1 MIYYII
7 NNVRNLANNSNMNY
21 VTAKEAKNILKINAT
36 TLKTWKDKGILSY
49 KKLSDKKILYDI
61 DSILNNSD
69 INDNRLNV
77 IYARVSNTKQHNDL
91 LNQIELVKSYCITNG
106 IKISKVYQDI
116 ASGMNENRKDFNI
129 LINDVISG
137 KIKNIY
143 ISFKDRLTRFGF
155 DYFKNLFQKYNVNI
169 VILDELEE
177 SNKIFQDELTE
188 DLISIIHHFSIKL
201 DSNRRKKLKEIEK
214 ILEN

>member
-1 MIYYII
+1 
-7 NNVRNLANNSNMNY
+7 MNY

-36 TLKTWKDKGILSY
+36 TLKSWKDKGILSY

-61 DSILNNSD
+61 DSVLKDSD

-155 DYFKNLFQKYNVNI
+155 DHFKNLFQKYNVNI

-177 SNKIFQDELTE
+177 SNKTFQDELTE
-188 DLISIIHHFSIKL
+188 DLISIIHHFSMKL
-201 DSNRRKKLKEIEK
+201 YSNRRKKLKEIEK
-214 ILEN
+214 ILKS

>member
-1 MIYYII
+1 
-7 NNVRNLANNSNMNY
+7 MNY

-36 TLKTWKDKGILSY
+36 TLKSWKDKGILSY

-61 DSILNNSD
+61 DSVLKDSD
-69 INDNRLNV
+69 MADNRLNV
-77 IYARVSNTKQHNDL
+77 IYARVSNIKQHNDL

-169 VILDELEE
+169 IILDELEE
-177 SNKIFQDELTE
+177 SNKTFQDELTE
-188 DLISIIHHFSIKL
+188 DLISIIHHFSMKL
-201 DSNRRKKLKEIEK
+201 YSNRRKKLKEIEK

>member
-1 MIYYII
+1 
-7 NNVRNLANNSNMNY
+7 MNY

-36 TLKTWKDKGILSY
+36 TLKSWKDKGILSY

-61 DSILNNSD
+61 DSVLNNSD

-169 VILDELEE
+169 IILDELEE
-177 SNKIFQDELTE
+177 SNKTYQDELTE
-188 DLISIIHHFSIKL
+188 DLISIIHHFSMKL
-201 DSNRRKKLKEIEK
+201 YSNRRKKLKEIEK
-214 ILEN
+214 ILES

>member
-1 MIYYII
+1 
-7 NNVRNLANNSNMNY
+7 MNY

-36 TLKTWKDKGILSY
+36 TLKSWKDKGILSY

-61 DSILNNSD
+61 DSVLNNSD
-69 INDNRLNV
+69 MVDNRLNV

-169 VILDELEE
+169 IILDELEE

-188 DLISIIHHFSIKL
+188 DLISIIHHFSMKL
-201 DSNRRKKLKEIEK
+201 YSNRRKKLKEIEK
-214 ILEN
+214 ILES

>member
-1 MIYYII
+1 
-7 NNVRNLANNSNMNY
+7 MNY

-36 TLKTWKDKGILSY
+36 TLKSWKDKGILSY

-61 DSILNNSD
+61 DSVLNNSD
-69 INDNRLNV
+69 MVDNRLNV

-143 ISFKDRLTRFGF
+143 ISFKDRLNRFGF

-169 VILDELEE
+169 IILDELEE
-177 SNKIFQDELTE
+177 SNKTFQDELTE
-188 DLISIIHHFSIKL
+188 DLISIIHHFSMKL
-201 DSNRRKKLKEIEK
+201 YSNRRKKLKEIEK
-214 ILEN
+214 ILES

>member
-1 MIYYII
+1 
-7 NNVRNLANNSNMNY
+7 MNY

-36 TLKTWKDKGILSY
+36 TLKSWKDKGILSY

-61 DSILNNSD
+61 DSVLKDSD
-69 INDNRLNV
+69 MADNRLNV

-116 ASGMNENRKDFNI
+116 ASGINENRKDFNI

-177 SNKIFQDELTE
+177 SNKTFQDELIE
-188 DLISIIHHFSIKL
+188 DLISIIHNFSMKL
-201 DSNRRKKLKEIEK
+201 YSNRRKKLKEIEK

>member
-1 MIYYII
+1 
-7 NNVRNLANNSNMNY
+7 MNY

-36 TLKTWKDKGILSY
+36 TLKSWKDKGILSY

-61 DSILNNSD
+61 DSVLNNSD

-169 VILDELEE
+169 IILDELEE
-177 SNKIFQDELTE
+177 SNKTFQDELTE

>member
-1 MIYYII
+1 
-7 NNVRNLANNSNMNY
+7 MNY
-21 VTAKEAKNILKINAT
+21 VIAKEAKNILKINAT
-36 TLKTWKDKGILSY
+36 TLKSWKDKGILSY

-61 DSILNNSD
+61 DSVLNNSD

-177 SNKIFQDELTE
+177 SNKTFQDELTE
-188 DLISIIHHFSIKL
+188 DLISIIHNFSMKL
-201 DSNRRKKLKEIEK
+201 YSNRRKKLKEIEK

>member
-1 MIYYII
+1 
-7 NNVRNLANNSNMNY
+7 MNY

-36 TLKTWKDKGILSY
+36 TLKSWKDKGILSY

-61 DSILNNSD
+61 DSVLNNSD

-91 LNQIELVKSYCITNG
+91 LNQIELVKSYCIING

-177 SNKIFQDELTE
+177 SNKTFQDELTE
-188 DLISIIHHFSIKL
+188 DLISIIHHFSMKL
-201 DSNRRKKLKEIEK
+201 YSNRRKKLKEIEK
-214 ILEN
+214 ILES

>member
-1 MIYYII
+1 
-7 NNVRNLANNSNMNY
+7 MNY

-36 TLKTWKDKGILSY
+36 TLKSWKDKGILSY

-61 DSILNNSD
+61 DSVLNNSD

-91 LNQIELVKSYCITNG
+91 LNQIELVKSYCIING

-169 VILDELEE
+169 IILDEIEE
-177 SNKIFQDELTE
+177 SNKTFQDELTE
-188 DLISIIHHFSIKL
+188 DLISIIHHFSMKL
-201 DSNRRKKLKEIEK
+201 YSNRRKKLKEIEK
-214 ILEN
+214 ILES

>member
-1 MIYYII
+1 
-7 NNVRNLANNSNMNY
+7 MNY

-36 TLKTWKDKGILSY
+36 TLKSWKDKGILSY

-61 DSILNNSD
+61 DSVLNNSD

-169 VILDELEE
+169 NILDELEE
-177 SNKIFQDELTE
+177 SNKTFQDELTE
-188 DLISIIHHFSIKL
+188 DLISIIHHFSMKL
-201 DSNRRKKLKEIEK
+201 YSNRRKKLKEIEK
-214 ILEN
+214 ILES

>member
-1 MIYYII
+1 
-7 NNVRNLANNSNMNY
+7 MNY

-36 TLKTWKDKGILSY
+36 TLKSWKDKGILSY

-61 DSILNNSD
+61 DSVLNNSD
-69 INDNRLNV
+69 MNDNRLNV

-169 VILDELEE
+169 IILDELEE
-177 SNKIFQDELTE
+177 SNKTFQDELTE
-188 DLISIIHHFSIKL
+188 DLISIIHHFSMKL
-201 DSNRRKKLKEIEK
+201 YSNRRKKLKEIEK

>member
-1 MIYYII
+1 
-7 NNVRNLANNSNMNY
+7 MNY

-36 TLKTWKDKGILSY
+36 TLKSWKDKGILSY

-61 DSILNNSD
+61 DSVLKDSD
-69 INDNRLNV
+69 IVDNRLNV

-169 VILDELEE
+169 IILDELEE
-177 SNKIFQDELTE
+177 SNKTFQDELTE
-188 DLISIIHHFSIKL
+188 DLISIIHHFSMKL
-201 DSNRRKKLKEIEK
+201 YSNRRKKLKEIEK
-214 ILEN
+214 ILES

>member
-1 MIYYII
+1 MNI
-7 NNVRNLANNSNMNY
+7 NNMNY

-36 TLKTWKDKGILSY
+36 TLKSWKDKGILSY

-61 DSILNNSD
+61 DSVLNNSD
-69 INDNRLNV
+69 MVDNRLNV

-169 VILDELEE
+169 IILDELEE
-177 SNKIFQDELTE
+177 SNKTFQDELTE
-188 DLISIIHHFSIKL
+188 DLISIIHHFSMKL
-201 DSNRRKKLKEIEK
+201 YSNRRKKLKEIEK

>member
-1 MIYYII
+1 
-7 NNVRNLANNSNMNY
+7 MNY

-36 TLKTWKDKGILSY
+36 TLKSWKDKGILSY

-61 DSILNNSD
+61 DSVLNNSD

-77 IYARVSNTKQHNDL
+77 IYARVSNIKQHNDL

-169 VILDELEE
+169 IILDELEE
-177 SNKIFQDELTE
+177 SNKTFQDELTE
-188 DLISIIHHFSIKL
+188 DLISIIHNFSMKL
-201 DSNRRKKLKEIEK
+201 YSNRRKKLKEIEK

>member
-1 MIYYII
+1 
-7 NNVRNLANNSNMNY
+7 MNY

-36 TLKTWKDKGILSY
+36 TLKSWKDKGILSY

-61 DSILNNSD
+61 DSVLNNSD
-69 INDNRLNV
+69 IVDNRLNV

-106 IKISKVYQDI
+106 IKIDKIYQDI
-116 ASGMNENRKDFNI
+116 ASGMNENRKDFNV
-129 LINDVISG
+129 LINDVILG

-169 VILDELEE
+169 IILDELEE
-177 SNKIFQDELTE
+177 SNKTFQDELAE

-214 ILEN
+214 ILEK

>member
-1 MIYYII
+1 
-7 NNVRNLANNSNMNY
+7 MNY

-36 TLKTWKDKGILSY
+36 TLKSWKDKGILSY

-61 DSILNNSD
+61 DSVLNNSD

-169 VILDELEE
+169 TILDELEE
-177 SNKIFQDELTE
+177 SNKTFQDELTE
-188 DLISIIHHFSIKL
+188 DLISIIHHFSMKL
-201 DSNRRKKLKEIEK
+201 YSNRRKKLKEIEK

>member
-1 MIYYII
+1 
-7 NNVRNLANNSNMNY
+7 MNY

-36 TLKTWKDKGILSY
+36 TLKSWKDKGILSY

-61 DSILNNSD
+61 DSVLKDSD
-69 INDNRLNV
+69 IVDNRLNV

-106 IKISKVYQDI
+106 INISKVYQDI

-169 VILDELEE
+169 IILDELEE
-177 SNKIFQDELTE
+177 SNKTFQDELTE
-188 DLISIIHHFSIKL
+188 DLISIIHNFSMKL
-201 DSNRRKKLKEIEK
+201 YSNRRKKLKEIEK
-214 ILEN
+214 ILES

>member
-1 MIYYII
+1 
-7 NNVRNLANNSNMNY
+7 MNY

-61 DSILNNSD
+61 DSVLNNSD

-91 LNQIELVKSYCITNG
+91 LNQIELVKLYCITNG

-169 VILDELEE
+169 IILDELEE
-177 SNKIFQDELTE
+177 SNKTFQDELTE

>member
-1 MIYYII
+1 MNI
-7 NNVRNLANNSNMNY
+7 NNMNY

-36 TLKTWKDKGILSY
+36 TLKSWKDKGILSY

-61 DSILNNSD
+61 DSVLKDSD
-69 INDNRLNV
+69 IVDNRLNV

-169 VILDELEE
+169 IILDELEE
-177 SNKIFQDELTE
+177 SNKTFQDELTE
-188 DLISIIHHFSIKL
+188 DLISIIHNFSMKL
-201 DSNRRKKLKEIEK
+201 YSNRRKKLKEIEK

>member
-1 MIYYII
+1 
-7 NNVRNLANNSNMNY
+7 MNY
-21 VTAKEAKNILKINAT
+21 VTAKEAKNILRINAT
-36 TLKTWKDKGILSY
+36 TLKSWKDKGILSY

-61 DSILNNSD
+61 DSVLKNSD
-69 INDNRLNV
+69 MVDNRLNV

-169 VILDELEE
+169 IILDELEE
-177 SNKIFQDELTE
+177 SNKTFQDELTE
-188 DLISIIHHFSIKL
+188 DLISIIHNFSMKL
-201 DSNRRKKLKEIEK
+201 YSNRRKKLKEIEK